1 MILMNTTFNRIRTSL
16 VAVCIMLSPA
26 AFAATDSGAQTL
38 VSDQAYSQ
46 DAEQLSEAQLAQ
58 MLAPIALYPDSL
70 LTHIL
75 IASTYPLEVV
85 QAHRWQQEN
94 SQLDSEQKMQQAEQ
108 QDWDPSVMALV
119 AFPTVL
125 EKLNEDLDWT
135 QELGEAFLQDE
146 ETVLASIQT
155 LRHQADEANSF
166 DDMENMT
173 ITREE
178 KQIIIEPARTEVVY
192 VPYYDPR
199 IVYGSWRWNAY
210 PPVYWRYPSYVHYR
224 PNRPIYWGPS
234 VYINFNYF
242 FGAVHWSSRR
252 VVVINHHKTRYYRKP
267 HKIAYSQG
275 SHRWKHKPA
284 HRRGVAYKAPRV
296 SHKYDRARYNKSH
309 KVAHS
314 QKPGHKGK
322 PAQLHNSKPSHIAK
336 QQRVNKALKN
346 NHNAKPSYSSRPS
359 TKPNTRPST
368 KPSTRPSTRP
378 SNTNKM
384 HNGQQDKALRTAN
397 KSQPNRSNKAHQSQK
412 ATKQPS
418 SRQAT
423 NRQVTNR
430 QATSRPTVNKQ
441 QSSKHYNQTARVNNN
456 RSAQNHS
463 IKPQQRASNA
473 SHNNRGGSRS
483 SSHHSSSKQRVK

>member
-1 MILMNTTFNRIRTSL
+1 MTLLSIPNKLLKAGLMSL
-16 VAVCIMLSPA
+16 CLLSPA
-26 AFAATDSGAQTL
+26 ALAVDSQSNGNNDAQFEQ
-38 VSDQAYSQ
+38 S
-46 DAEQLSEAQLAQ
+46 QLSEAQLAQ

-75 IASTYPLEVV
+75 IAATYPLEIV
-85 QAHRWQQEN
+85 QARRWEQQN
-94 SQLDSEQKMQQAEQ
+94 SSLSSSQKMQQAEQ

-275 SHRWKHKPA
+275 SHRWNHKPA

-309 KVAHS
+309 KLAHS

-359 TKPNTRPST
+359 TKPSTRPST
-368 KPSTRPSTRP
+368 KP

-463 IKPQQRASNA
+463 IKPQQRASNT

>member
-1 MILMNTTFNRIRTSL
+1 MTLLSIPNKLLKAGLMSL
-16 VAVCIMLSPA
+16 CLLSPA
-26 AFAATDSGAQTL
+26 ALAVDSQSNGNNDAQFEQ
-38 VSDQAYSQ
+38 S
-46 DAEQLSEAQLAQ
+46 QLSEAQLAQ

-75 IASTYPLEVV
+75 IAATYPLEIV
-85 QAHRWQQEN
+85 QARRWEQQN
-94 SQLDSEQKMQQAEQ
+94 SSLSSSQKMQQAEQ
-108 QDWDPSVMALV
+108 QDWDPSVTALV

-146 ETVLASIQT
+146 AIVLASVQA
-155 LRHQADEANSF
+155 LRQQADEANSF

-242 FGAVHWSSRR
+242 FGAVHWSNRR

-296 SHKYDRARYNKSH
+296 SHKYDRARYNNSH
-309 KVAHS
+309 KLAHA

-359 TKPNTRPST
+359 TKP
-368 KPSTRPSTRP
+368 STRPSTRP

-384 HNGQQDKALRTAN
+384 HNGQHDKALRTAN
-397 KSQPNRSNKAHQSQK
+397 KSQPNRSNKANQSQK

-463 IKPQQRASNA
+463 IKPQQRASNT